1 MHRRLMLGGLLTQAL
16 EQGDQLHLVY
26 QPIAD
31 VATRQIVQVEAL
43 ARWSHPEHGAIP
55 PDEFIGIA
63 EQMGLVS
70 QITDF
75 VLAEGFA
82 QMARW
87 RQAGVSIGL
96 AVNVSSRDLVD
107 NGLVDRVARQLK
119 AHDLSPELL
128 TLEVTET
135 DIMADFTQ
143 AIKVLDA
150 LAAMGIHIAIDDYGT
165 GYSSLERL
173 HRLPV
178 QKLKID
184 RSFVTNL
191 PTDMTMAI
199 IVRSSIAM
207 AHSLGLKVVAE
218 GAEDEVSCA
227 MLADAECDFIQG
239 YHLSKP
245 MAPNDLQ
252 EWLLGGATLEFTPLG
267 GPSPS
272 APMPEAS
279 RVVTRPPRVSSRQ
292 FGADRRQLAH
302 SSLLSAGPRSNPVD
316 RLR

>member
-1 MHRRLMLGGLLTQAL
+1 LASWHR
-16 EQGDQLHLVY
+16 
-26 QPIAD
+26 
-31 VATRQIVQVEAL
+31 
-43 ARWSHPEHGAIP
+43 
-55 PDEFIGIA
+55 
-63 EQMGLVS
+63 
-70 QITDF
+70 
-75 VLAEGFA
+75 
-82 QMARW
+82 
-87 RQAGVSIGL
+87 AGVSIGL

-107 NGLVDRVARQLK
+107 IGLVDRVTRHLK

-150 LAAMGIHIAIDDYGT
+150 LAAMGIYIGIDDFGT

-245 MAPNDLQ
+245 MAPNDLR
-252 EWLLGGATLEFTPLG
+252 EWFLGGASLEFTPLG
-267 GPSPS
+267 GPTLP
-272 APMPEAS
+272 APTPEVS
-279 RVVTRPPRVSSRQ
+279 RVATRRPRVSSRQ
-292 FGADRRQLAH
+292 AGAERHLAAY
-302 SSLLSAGPRSNPVD
+302 SASPSAVPRSNPVD
-316 RLR
+316 RIR